1 MKIRHLFL
9 AATVLF
15 ATANAASAIEIK
27 PLHGQSVDLGGVA
40 GTAYYTV
47 EEKGY
52 RVVATLARAGGG
64 APPVRVETV
73 LAPGQS
79 VSLSTPRE
87 WGFEAEAIEIQ
98 RLDDKVLLEKGP
110 LTH

>member
-1 MKIRHLFL
+1 MKLRHLL
-9 AATVLF
+9 LTAATFF
-15 ATANAASAIEIK
+15 AVANTASAIEVK
-27 PLHGQSVDLGGVA
+27 PLHGQSIDLGGVA

-52 RVVATLARAGGG
+52 RVVATLARVGGG
-64 APPVRVETV
+64 APPVRVEAV

-87 WGFEAEAIEIQ
+87 WGYAAESIEIQ
-98 RLDDKVLLEKGP
+98 RRDDTLLVETGP